1 MNDAIRAGLCCP
13 HNYLRNRY
21 GLCADCKKGHPMT
34 TEEIVDEKTG
44 QKLVKQKKRKPKAE
58 EKPAPKPSAK
68 MRQASLP
75 GTKTKAHEDIDE
87 AAAAYCEVRDERI
100 ECSKRESEA
109 KRVLLERMKKH
120 DVREYVSGKVEIT
133 REVVE
138 EKLKVKLLDDEEDA

>member
-1 MNDAIRAGLCCP
+1 
-13 HNYLRNRY
+13 
-21 GLCADCKKGHPMT
+21 MT
-34 TEEIVDEKTG
+34 TEEIVDPKTG

-58 EKPAPKPSAK
+58 EPAPKAEEPAPKADEPAPKADEPAPKPSAK

-75 GTKTKAHEDIDE
+75 GTKSKAHEDIDE
-87 AAAAYCEVRDERI
+87 AAAAYCEVRDERM

-120 DVREYVSGKVEIT
+120 DCREYVSGKVEIT